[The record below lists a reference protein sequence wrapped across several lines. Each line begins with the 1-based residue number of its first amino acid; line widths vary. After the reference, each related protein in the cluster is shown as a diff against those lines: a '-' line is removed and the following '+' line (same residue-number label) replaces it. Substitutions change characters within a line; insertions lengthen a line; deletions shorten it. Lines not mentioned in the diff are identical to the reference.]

1 MTDRE
6 RLVILKVLIIAAFLV
21 FGSVMDFDESGPEL
35 ARVFGHLAGLL
46 TFGLAG
52 GLIGSELAARW
63 IFRTTAESCLTKP
76 KDSEHPKT
84 TPPEGQ

>member
-6 RLVILKVLIIAAFLV
+6 RLILLKVLIIVAFLV
-21 FGSVMDFDESGPEL
+21 FGSVLDFDESGPEL
-35 ARVFGHLAGLL
+35 ARVFGHLAALL

-52 GLIGSELAARW
+52 GLIGSELTARW

-76 KDSEHPKT
+76 KDSDRPKI